1 MNNPNSWMR
10 LKDVAE
16 QRRDASARGLALV
29 AAELAKAQQKLQ
41 LLLDYRLDY
50 QMRLERASRGGI
62 RGEGLR
68 NYQTFLANLEKAV
81 DQQMAVLEDL
91 RRSVAKAQHQVNS
104 DHRRTESYQVLDDRR
119 TLAADS
125 KDRRTQ
131 QAAQDEMATRTQLK
145 LVHNAD
151 R

>member
-1 MNNPNSWMR
+1 MKNPNSWMR

-91 RRSVAKAQHQVNS
+91 RRSVTKAQHQVNS

-131 QAAQDEMATRTQLK
+131 QATQDEMATRTQLR